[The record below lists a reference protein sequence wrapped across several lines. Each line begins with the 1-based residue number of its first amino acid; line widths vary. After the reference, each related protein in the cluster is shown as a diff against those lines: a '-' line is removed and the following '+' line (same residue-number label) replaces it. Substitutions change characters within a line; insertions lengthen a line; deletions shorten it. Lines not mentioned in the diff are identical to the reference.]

1 MFNNEKQK
9 PVRIQVM
16 VQPNDKE
23 EIAAAANEAGVTI
36 SEYIR
41 KAIKFYY
48 ESRLDKSN
56 DKSDKD

>member
-23 EIAAAANEAGVTI
+23 EIAAAADEAGMTI

-41 KAIKFYY
+41 RAIKFYY
-48 ESRLDKSN
+48 ESRLNQSN
-56 DKSDKD
+56 DESNKN